1 MHKAIRSEHI
11 NSKMKR
17 NIRDITSFVKCKE
30 GSIHPIIVTEICEK
44 DRKKRRVER
53 VQYENEEQTNA
64 ISKETSHDQS
74 ISSNNLPSSQM
85 RTENVCPHKFLL
97 SILNEEGYILPD
109 VQSSIHLPG
118 FLEVTDERIKDYG
131 QDCIQAVRENNI
143 PLLRK
148 MHNGGKNLQCSNRF
162 GETLVHLACRRGLI
176 EVVRFFI
183 HEVQVSLRVRDDYG
197 RTPLHDACWSSAPNF
212 SLLELLIHHD
222 PELLLIHDVRG
233 HFPLTYTRKNH
244 WGDWRN
250 FLFERRGHMKW
261 VNKSARRY
269 RISLH

>member
-1 MHKAIRSEHI
+1 
-11 NSKMKR
+11 MKR
-17 NIRDITSFVKCKE
+17 VIANITSCVERKE
-30 GSIHPIIVTEICEK
+30 SSTNPIHVTGICEE
-44 DRKKRRVER
+44 DRKKRRVEK
-53 VQYENEEQTNA
+53 VHYENKEQTNT
-64 ISKETSHDQS
+64 ISLEKSHDRS
-74 ISSNNLPSSQM
+74 TCSNDMPSSRM
-85 RTENVCPHKFLL
+85 RTENICPHKFLL
-97 SILNEEGYILPD
+97 SILNEKGYNPPD

-131 QDCIQAVRENNI
+131 KDCIQAVRENNI

-183 HEVQVSLRVRDDYG
+183 QEAQVTLRVRDDYG

-244 WGDWRN
+244 WKDWRN
-250 FLFERRGHMKW
+250 FLFERKGHMHIKEMGKEKYQEI
-261 VNKSARRY
+261 VN
-269 RISLH
+269 